1 MFTICHIL
9 VDRVGN
15 FGDFDVVCWVCRCRL
30 LSFFFTRVIKVCRK
44 VPSMVSLF
52 LNTCFS
58 DVFID
63 CLEGGGK
70 NDEKVGIAILR

>member
-1 MFTICHIL
+1 MEFVISTGVYYLSYFGRSSREFWRFRCSIL
-9 VDRVGN
+9 GMSMWTLIVI
-15 FGDFDVVCWVCRCRL
+15 
-30 LSFFFTRVIKVCRK
+30 FTRVIKVCRK

-63 CLEGGGK
+63 RFGGWK
-70 NDEKVGIAILR
+70 KE